1 MRRLLRRLL
10 ATPRALVGLVARR
23 MLLREATG
31 RRAAGRRALVVAAAL
46 VLAGTAATLLGVRSV
61 APPLIAG
68 VAALVF
74 AGVACARVLMPAVA
88 VAVFGAGLGCAALVT
103 VLGVTSGFERE
114 LVGRLSKIG
123 GHVTL
128 TEYGLDFDEYPQVVA
143 RWGGDPRVLGASP
156 FAFSSVAVVP
166 VRAGAGEGRA
176 EATGSEEQVP
186 ADMSGGT
193 WTRTIRR
200 NAPVLAQ
207 VKGVDPALAIG
218 LPGTA
223 GMTESGTL
231 TALRPGDVR
240 HGPGIALGRRLA
252 ARLKV
257 GIGDTVRLVVPAELD
272 GTAAAMARPP
282 RHAEFE
288 VLDLL
293 DTGVGDYDATVAMIH
308 LSAAQA
314 LFFGEGRVT
323 GVEFALREPDGAA
336 AFAREVATAMG
347 DGFRASTWE
356 QQSEGVLAALRQI
369 RAAVALVL
377 GLLEVVAATALIASL
392 LLLVR
397 RKRTEIAAL
406 MSLGADSWAIFA
418 IFEAVGVIAGAVGA
432 VIGLGLG
439 LYFGLLV
446 AVFRYPLDPEVY
458 PVDHLPFS
466 LAWVDLAGP
475 AGAAVVICALAS
487 GPVAIVASR
496 LPVLQGLL
504 ASK

>member
-1 MRRLLRRLL
+1 MI
-10 ATPRALVGLVARR
+10 GLVAHR
-23 MLLREATG
+23 MLLREASS
-31 RRAAGRRALVVAAAL
+31 RRAAGLAVLIAAAIAVVAGA
-46 VLAGTAATLLGVRSV
+46 AATLLGVRSV
-61 APPLIAG
+61 APPLVAG

-74 AGVACARVLMPAVA
+74 AGVACARALMPAVA

-143 RWGGDPRVLGASP
+143 RWGDDPRVLGASP
-156 FAFSSVAVVP
+156 FAFSSAAIVP
-166 VRAGAGEGRA
+166 VREGDAEDRSEGEGPEGQGVRDMP
-176 EATGSEEQVP
+176 EETG
-186 ADMSGGT
+186 
-193 WTRTIRR
+193 TRKIVR

-223 GMTESGTL
+223 AMTASGTL
-231 TALRPGDVR
+231 EALRPGDVR
-240 HGPGIALGRRLA
+240 HIPGIALGGRLA
-252 ARLKV
+252 TRLGVK
-257 GIGDTVRLVVPAELD
+257 IGDKVRLVVPAELD

-293 DTGVGDYDATVAMIH
+293 DTGVGDYDAALAMVHIT
-308 LSAAQA
+308 AAQA
-314 LFFGEGRVT
+314 LFFAENRVT
-323 GVEFALREPDGAA
+323 GVEFALREPGEAT
-336 AFAREVATAMG
+336 AFATEVANAMG
-347 DGFRASTWE
+347 DGFRSTTWE

-397 RKRTEIAAL
+397 RKRTEIASL
-406 MSLGADSWAIFA
+406 MALGADSRAIFA
-418 IFEAVGVIAGAVGA
+418 VFETVGVIAGVVGA
-432 VIGLGLG
+432 AIGLGLG
-439 LYFGLLV
+439 LFFGLLV

-458 PVDHLPFS
+458 PVDHLPFTLS
-466 LAWVDLAGP
+466 WIDLVGP
-475 AGAAVVICALAS
+475 AGAAVIICALAS

-504 ASK
+504 ASR